1 MFDTPEMPFYWI
13 FSGPTFNKKKYK
25 QEIEMMLADYKD
37 NYHVW
42 GDPILEDDAAWTALV
57 IEDLLK

>member
-1 MFDTPEMPFYWI
+1 
-13 FSGPTFNKKKYK
+13 
-25 QEIEMMLADYKD
+25 MMLADYKD